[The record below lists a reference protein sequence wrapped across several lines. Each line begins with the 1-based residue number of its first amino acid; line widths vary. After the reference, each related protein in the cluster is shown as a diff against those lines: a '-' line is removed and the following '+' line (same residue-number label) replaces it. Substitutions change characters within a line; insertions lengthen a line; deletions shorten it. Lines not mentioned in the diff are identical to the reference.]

1 MEAPEVPT
9 EHLHEHLEHAAEHG
23 GARWISWV
31 AVSTAIIAALAAI
44 ASLLAGMH
52 VNEAIVSKM
61 EANDKWGEF
70 GVKSMKGD
78 LAAMKGELLKEL
90 GKPEASEGA
99 AEKAK
104 KYEEKKTELQ
114 HEATA
119 LGKEAEHHL
128 ETHERLAMTVTF
140 CQIAIAIAAISALTR
155 RKQFWFVSLAFGAVG
170 VVFLIMSFLPGA
182 HH

>member
-1 MEAPEVPT
+1 
-9 EHLHEHLEHAAEHG
+9 
-23 GARWISWV
+23 
-31 AVSTAIIAALAAI
+31 
-44 ASLLAGMH
+44 
-52 VNEAIVSKM
+52 
-61 EANDKWGEF
+61 
-70 GVKSMKGD
+70 MKGD

-114 HEATA
+114 HEATVRGNA
-119 LGKEAEHHL
+119 AEHHL

-140 CQIAIAIAAISALTR
+140 GQIAIAIAAISALTR
-155 RKQFWFVSLAFGAVG
+155 KRQFWFVSLVFGCVG
-170 VVFLIMSFLPGA
+170 VIFLIMSFLPGA